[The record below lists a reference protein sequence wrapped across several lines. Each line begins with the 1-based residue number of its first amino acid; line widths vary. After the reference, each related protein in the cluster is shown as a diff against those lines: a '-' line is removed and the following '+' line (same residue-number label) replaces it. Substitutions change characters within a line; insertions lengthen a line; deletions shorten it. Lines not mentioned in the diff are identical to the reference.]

1 LRASKALRANEA
13 RTQTLL
19 GAMPSVSV
27 ALSTLL
33 LVFAAVP
40 GAEAGL
46 RSHRQPAQQ
55 LASNGAAAEANPEV
69 DSWHDAEKAKIE
81 AECDEMMRKLW
92 AQKRQKLQDIVD
104 ALRKQ
109 IEDAKARVKAAE
121 DALGAEKD
129 ELAKEQEN
137 LKAAQKPV
145 DLGPYRKD
153 VSDAEARIRDLEKKI
168 AELEACVDEL
178 NAAKRDLEEALRR
191 LAEAERKLEAAKADH
206 ADQVHKADVEASHVP
221 PAQDDVDAAEDDL
234 ARAKA
239 RVAAAEKRLAKAKA
253 DLQEHDDG
261 PHPALS
267 ADGAAPQSSPPAA
280 ATGPKSDARRATS
293 MASAIGALILAVVVY

>member
-1 LRASKALRANEA
+1 
-13 RTQTLL
+13 
-19 GAMPSVSV
+19 MPSSSSV
-27 ALSTLL
+27 LLSLLALA
-33 LVFAAVP
+33 FAA
-40 GAEAGL
+40 GAEASL
-46 RSHRQPAQQ
+46 RSHRQPSQQ
-55 LASNGAAAEANPEV
+55 LTANGAAAQANPEV

-81 AECDEMMRKLW
+81 AECDEMMRQLW

-129 ELAKEQEN
+129 QLAKEKEN
-137 LKAAQKPV
+137 LKAAEKPV
-145 DLGPYRKD
+145 DLGPYKKD
-153 VSDAEARIRDLEKKI
+153 VSDAEARIRDLEKLI

-178 NAAKRDLEEALRR
+178 NRAKAELAEALRR

-206 ADQVHKADVEASHVP
+206 SDQVHKADVEESHVP
-221 PAQDDVDAAEDDL
+221 PAQADVDAAEDDL

-261 PHPALS
+261 PHPALA
-267 ADGAAPQSSPPAA
+267 ADGAASQSPAA
-280 ATGPKSDARRATS
+280 PAAPKSDARRATNV
-293 MASAIGALILAVVVY
+293 ASAIGALMLAALVY